1 MISGRG
7 TGSAPSKTGR
17 WDRENEVEEMEG
29 ANEAKEG
36 PQLRPDG
43 VDGETKI
50 NSMLKS
56 AREERD
62 HSPCKVLDRRS
73 SAAGRQIHFASL
85 RNAGSAGRRHERTA
99 AFFRGGRLPQHS
111 GVHERAGRG
120 SENRQGYRSNHRT
133 RAAGFEKQLAGA
145 GCRQFR
151 DDDAAAGGNSGRAG
165 IYLEVDGRRLSAE
178 TADEA
183 SHRAIAG
190 NGR

>member
-1 MISGRG
+1 M
-7 TGSAPSKTGR
+7 AASKTLTR
-17 WDRENEVEEMEG
+17 KS
-29 ANEAKEG
+29 AAKTM
-36 PQLRPDG
+36 PALAARLRRRRNQDKR
-43 VDGETKI
+43 V
-50 NSMLKS
+50 LKS
-56 AREERD
+56 AREERN
-62 HSPCKVLDRRS
+62 HSPRKVLDRRS

-99 AFFRGGRLPQHS
+99 AFFRGGRLSQQS

-120 SENRQGYRSNHRT
+120 SENRQGYRSNYRA
-133 RAAGFEKQLAGA
+133 RAAGIEEQLAGA

-151 DDDAAAGGNSGRAG
+151 DHDAAAGGNSGRAG
-165 IYLEVDGRRLSAE
+165 IYLEADGRRLSAE

>member
-1 MISGRG
+1 MKV
-7 TGSAPSKTGR
+7 SAAGWHHNSPQLIVRIGKPHDFTAWYRKCAVKNWPLGQG
-17 WDRENEVEEMEG
+17 NEVEDAEEV
-29 ANEAKEG
+29 KEVTEKTRNL
-36 PQLRPDG
+36 QPDCLG
-43 VDGETKI
+43 RETKI
-50 NSMLKS
+50 SSMLKS

-85 RNAGSAGRRHERTA
+85 RNAGRAGRRRERTA

-151 DDDAAAGGNSGRAG
+151 DDDAVAGGAVR
-165 IYLEVDGRRLSAE
+165 
-178 TADEA
+178 
-183 SHRAIAG
+183 
-190 NGR
+190 